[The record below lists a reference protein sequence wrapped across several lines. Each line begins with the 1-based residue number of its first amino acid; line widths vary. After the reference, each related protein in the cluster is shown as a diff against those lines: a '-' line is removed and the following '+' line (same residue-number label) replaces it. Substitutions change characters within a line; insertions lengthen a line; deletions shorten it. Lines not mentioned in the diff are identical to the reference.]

1 MITIRLTTWVNAPIE
16 RCFLLATSRRLSS
29 SGKAGAGH
37 GAAQGSLGV
46 GDRVVWKAGTR
57 SYVSQIDT
65 IRPYSYFHEVMV
77 TGFFRHFEHDHHFAT
92 MDDGTRV
99 RDEIR
104 FAAGLGPLGKL
115 FELTLRAALGKM
127 LVARNAELKQLAE
140 GSEWR
145 RYVDTPEVTR
155 ETITVSDPQ
164 KQVSGM
170 QSFA

>member
-1 MITIRLTTWVNAPIE
+1 
-16 RCFLLATSRRLSS
+16 
-29 SGKAGAGH
+29 
-37 GAAQGSLGV
+37 
-46 GDRVVWKAGTR
+46 
-57 SYVSQIDT
+57 
-65 IRPYSYFHEVMV
+65 
-77 TGFFRHFEHDHHFAT
+77 

-155 ETITVSDPQ
+155 ETITVNGAQ